1 MHALL
6 TKLSDRLEIVSIP
19 QRSSAVTFRDDVAT
33 GLRAVPKRLSSK
45 YLYDDLGSALFEAI
59 TLLPEYY
66 LTRAETEILRDWGW
80 DIVRALGE
88 PVEFLELGSG
98 SATKTRVLIDDA
110 LRAQGT
116 LRYSPID
123 ISAES
128 LRATTLALIAAYPTL
143 RVRAYAADYFSI
155 LGSQELQF
163 EQRVLAMFMGS
174 NIGNYRPGEAIDLL
188 TRIAQSLRAG
198 DGLLIG
204 ADLKK
209 DRTTLELAYNDPTGV
224 TAAFAKNLLGRINRE
239 LGGEFDPRD
248 FDHIAEYDESE
259 SCLNSYLQA
268 RRQLNVFIRS
278 LDLRASFAERERI
291 HTEWSYKF
299 AVDDIARLGKSAG
312 FQLSRTW
319 MDRAGRFSVNLLRK
333 P

>member
-19 QRSSAVTFRDDVAT
+19 QRSSAATFGEDVAA
-33 GLRAVPKRLSSK
+33 GLRAAPKRLPSK

-98 SATKTRVLIDDA
+98 SAIKTRILIDDA

-123 ISAES
+123 ISAEA
-128 LRATTLALIAAYPTL
+128 LRAATLALIAAYPTL
-143 RVRAYAADYFSI
+143 HVRAYAADYFSI

-163 EQRVLAMFMGS
+163 KQRVLAMFMGS
-174 NIGNYRPGEAIDLL
+174 NIGNYRPEEATELL
-188 TRIAQSLRAG
+188 TRIARSLRPG
-198 DGLLIG
+198 DGLLVG
-204 ADLKK
+204 VDLKK
-209 DRTTLELAYNDPTGV
+209 ARATLELAYDDPTGV

-248 FDHIAEYDESE
+248 FDHIAEYVESE

-268 RRQLNVFIRS
+268 RRSLEVYIRS
-278 LDLRASFAERERI
+278 LDLRVPFAAGERI
-291 HTEWSYKF
+291 HTEWSYKY
-299 AVDDIARLGKSAG
+299 AVDDVARLGASAG
-312 FQLSRTW
+312 FELARTW
-319 MDRAGRFSVNLLRK
+319 LDRAGRFSVNLLRR